1 VKDGTKV
8 ANFKLVA
15 PQKGAVDVAS
25 INLAAGSYT
34 LICDVP
40 GHQNMKATL
49 TVS

>member
-1 VKDGTKV
+1 VV
-8 ANFKLVA
+8 A
-15 PQKGAVDVAS
+15 QKGAVDVAAV
-25 INLAAGSYT
+25 NLGAGSYT